1 MKNLLEVCCGNLDSV
16 RAAVEGGA
24 PRVELCRA
32 LELDGLT
39 PDWEDLR
46 EARRLFPQ
54 LTIHVLIRPRAGD
67 FCYTPREVEAMS
79 GDIEAALDC
88 GADGIVIGCL
98 TPSGDVDVPA
108 MRVLMEAADGRPV
121 TFHRAFDLCREPFS
135 ALEDIIGLG
144 CRRIL
149 TSGQAPTV
157 AEGTELIRELRH
169 RAGGRIG
176 LLPGCG
182 VTPENARRILQLTAC
197 DEIHASASAAGP
209 DGRKVTSARS
219 VSAIIQ
225 AINSTVMYTFT
236 PVKDQAGKFVLSL
249 DNRVSIVEA
258 ITAFCLEK
266 GILAGE
272 ITGLGAVNLATFRF
286 LDPVTLKYV
295 DKTFEEQMEITNL
308 TGNISQKDGKPY
320 LHLHITASR
329 SDYSCIGGHLLDAR
343 INGACEL
350 FVTSFPGTFVGRRPD
365 PETGVNLY
373 SF

>member
-1 MKNLLEVCCGNLDSV
+1 MRNLLEVCCGNLDSV

-88 GADGIVIGCL
+88 GADGVVIGCL

-121 TFHRAFDLCREPFS
+121 TFHRAFDLCRHPLS
-135 ALEDIIGLG
+135 ALEDIIALG
-144 CRRIL
+144 CDRIL
-149 TSGQAPTV
+149 TSGQAPTA
-157 AEGTELIRELRH
+157 AEGTELIRELRR
-169 RAGGRIG
+169 RAHGRIG

-182 VTPENARRILQLTAC
+182 VTPENARRILEITGYH
-197 DEIHASASAAGP
+197 EIHASASVAGA
-209 DGRKVTSARS
+209 DGRRVTSAQK
-219 VSAIIQ
+219 VAAILNTINTSA
-225 AINSTVMYTFT
+225 MYQYTS
-236 PVKDQAGKFVLSL
+236 VKDQAHSYILSL

-258 ITAFCLEK
+258 LSAFCLEK

-272 ITGLGAVNLATFRF
+272 VTGLGAVNLATFRF
-286 LDPVTLKYV
+286 LDPVSLKYV

-350 FVTSFPGTFVGRRPD
+350 FVRAFPDTFAGRRPD
-365 PETGVNLY
+365 PDTGINLY

>member
-39 PDWEDLR
+39 PAPEDLR
-46 EARRLFPQ
+46 EARRLFPE

-88 GADGIVIGCL
+88 GADGVVIGCL
-98 TPSGDVDVPA
+98 TPAGDVDVPA

-169 RAGGRIG
+169 HADGRIG

-182 VTPENARRILQLTAC
+182 VTPENARRILELTGC
-197 DEIHASASAAGP
+197 DEIHASASVAGA
-209 DGRKVTSARS
+209 DGRRVTSAQT
-219 VSAIIQ
+219 VDTILNTINTSA
-225 AINSTVMYTFT
+225 MYQYTS
-236 PVKDQAGKFVLSL
+236 VKDQAHSYILSL

-258 ITAFCLEK
+258 LTAFCLEK

-350 FVTSFPGTFVGRRPD
+350 FVTSFPGTFVGRQPD
-365 PETGVNLY
+365 PDTGINLY

>member
-39 PDWEDLR
+39 PAPEDLR
-46 EARRLFPQ
+46 EARRLFPE

-88 GADGIVIGCL
+88 GADGVVIGCL
-98 TPSGDVDVPA
+98 TPAGDVDVPA

-121 TFHRAFDLCREPFS
+121 TFHRAFDLCRNPLS
-135 ALEDIIGLG
+135 ALEDIIALG
-144 CRRIL
+144 CDRIL
-149 TSGQAPTV
+149 TSGQAPTA
-157 AEGTELIRELRH
+157 AEGTELIRELRR
-169 RAGGRIG
+169 RAHGRIG

-182 VTPENARRILQLTAC
+182 VTPENARRILEITGC
-197 DEIHASASAAGP
+197 HEIHASASAAGA
-209 DGRKVTSARS
+209 DGRKVTSAQT
-219 VSAIIQ
+219 VDAILNTINTSA
-225 AINSTVMYTFT
+225 MYQYTS
-236 PVKDQAGKFVLSL
+236 VKDQAHSYILSL

-258 ITAFCLEK
+258 LTAFCLEK

-272 ITGLGAVNLATFRF
+272 VTGLGAVNLATFRF

-365 PETGVNLY
+365 PETGINLY